1 MKFKWSELR
10 QSKKMKLQKEN
21 NSMDNRLT
29 NEQLYMLN
37 KKTNKVVLL
46 APNPVFL
53 FNGKLNYCYTR
64 ALYINTD
71 ATSIDLIF
79 KEAFSKIVESFDKEI
94 GDVIFVLSHLA
105 CRVEN
110 EIDNNLERVV
120 YKIRYAVAKGNFYE

>member
-1 MKFKWSELR
+1 MNK
-10 QSKKMKLQKEN
+10 
-21 NSMDNRLT
+21 LT

-46 APNPVFL
+46 APDPVFL
-53 FNGKLNYCYTR
+53 FNGEPNHCYTR

-71 ATSIDLIF
+71 ATLIDLIF
-79 KEAFSKIVESFDKEI
+79 KESFSKIVESFDKEI

-110 EIDNNLERVV
+110 EIDNDLERVI
-120 YKIRYAVAKGNFYE
+120 YKIRYAVAKGRYYE